1 MFAKNS
7 LGVYLTSRKASL
19 VETAGRRIVKNCT
32 FSFREIESILEPG
45 DEVVKKIASFQEALR
60 DSKIKTKECFI
71 GFSSEDLVIRSFIIS
86 ILPSK
91 EIPSAINFEVK
102 RYIPSSIIEELVFD
116 FQYRPDRLTKKIEII
131 LAGIKRELLKKYND
145 IFGQLGLKI
154 LGIEPG
160 AFSILRLLRQKK
172 KIEEKDLIALV
183 DINGEELN
191 FTVILSSFF
200 PLFTHQIKIPTLKE
214 EEISFK
220 FYSEIRISL
229 DYFRRQFPGKD
240 IKKIFLL
247 TEPQFFS
254 LVEGL
259 ETEIDVPVEV
269 LEPAVF
275 LDKKDKGLTV
285 SELKA
290 FGLALC
296 SRDPK
301 TITINLY
308 KPQIPIER
316 PIEVAPP
323 KITLASINLKV
334 ILRPLIAGFFIA
346 LLAFFLGYQKS
357 LPLRRKL
364 KDHQIRISSLKIASP
379 FITLSDLQN
388 IKMNSQE
395 KLNEIDREVRRLRL
409 KVTPLFNSLPSL
421 IPEELCL
428 ERLSF
433 REGELRLSG
442 YVYSGNEKKE
452 FDVVYRFLSS
462 LKETSIFTQRFKDIR
477 LISIIRSKKRKFN
490 ITNFEI
496 LAKQ

>member
-32 FSFREIESILEPG
+32 FSFREIESILGPG
-45 DEVVKKIASFQEALR
+45 DEVVKKIAFFQEALR
-60 DSKIKTKECFI
+60 DNQIKTKGCFI

-116 FQYRPDRLTKKIEII
+116 FQYRPDRLAKKIEII

-160 AFSILRLLRQKK
+160 AFSTLRLLRQKK
-172 KIEEKDLIALV
+172 KIEEKDLIALIDV
-183 DINGEELN
+183 NEEEFN
-191 FTVILSSFF
+191 FTIILSNF

-229 DYFRRQFPGKD
+229 DYFRRQFPGKE

-269 LEPAVF
+269 LEPAVL

-290 FGLALC
+290 FGLALR
-296 SRDPK
+296 SRDLK

-308 KPQIPIER
+308 NPKILIER
-316 PIEVAPP
+316 PVEVAPP

-334 ILRPLIAGFFIA
+334 ILRSLIAGFFIA

-357 LPLRRKL
+357 LPLRREL
-364 KDHQIRISSLKIASP
+364 KDYRIRVSSLKIASP
-379 FITLSDLQN
+379 YTTLSDLQN
-388 IKMNSQE
+388 IKINFQKKSD
-395 KLNEIDREVRRLRL
+395 EIDREVKRLRL
-409 KVTPLFNSLPSL
+409 KVTPFFNSLPSL

-433 REGELRLSG
+433 IKGELRLSG
-442 YVYSGNEKKE
+442 YAYLGDEKKE
-452 FDVVYRFLSS
+452 LDAVYRFLSS
-462 LKETSIFTQRFKDIR
+462 LKETGIFTQRFKDIR
-477 LISIIRSKKRKFN
+477 FISIIRSKKREFN

-496 LAKQ
+496 LAR